1 MGILNVTPDS
11 FSDGYTGKDAIKQA
25 FKLID
30 DGADIIDI
38 GAESTRPGWTP
49 VSVEEEINR
58 LVPLIE
64 AIAPS
69 CDIPISVDTMKP
81 DVASAALQ
89 AGADIINDIY
99 GMQWEG
105 MVDVIA
111 SAGVPVVINH
121 IHGDLD
127 SMHKVTM
134 GDDYLSEIE
143 RFFDERIEV
152 ALNSGIDKECII
164 LDPGIGFGKTMEQN
178 IELLKSGL
186 FFSKEYP
193 LLIGASR
200 KRFLTELYGDR
211 GDESSAEAAV
221 VAVKNGAHIVR
232 VHNVPITKNRL
243 NSLSE

>member
-11 FSDGYTGKDAIKQA
+11 FSDGYVGKDAIQQA

-38 GAESTRPGWTP
+38 GAESTRPGWIP
-49 VSVEEEINR
+49 VSVEEEISR

-81 DVASAALQ
+81 DVALAALQ

-99 GMQWEG
+99 GMRWEG

-127 SMHKVTM
+127 SMHNVTM
-134 GDDYLSEIE
+134 GDDYLSEIKMFLD
-143 RFFDERIEV
+143 RQVEV
-152 ALNSGIDKECII
+152 ALNAGIDKECII

-211 GDESSAEAAV
+211 GDDSSAEAAL

-232 VHNVPITKNRL
+232 VHNVPITKKGL
-243 NSLSE
+243 NLLSE